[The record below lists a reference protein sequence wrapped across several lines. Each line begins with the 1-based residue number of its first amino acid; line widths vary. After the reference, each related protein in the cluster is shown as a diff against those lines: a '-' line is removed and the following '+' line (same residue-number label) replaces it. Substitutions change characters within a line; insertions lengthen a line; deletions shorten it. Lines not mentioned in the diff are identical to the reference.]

1 MPRTACLRDRYRG
14 KAKTETMRQLARY
27 RDHGTATA
35 ATTTASVQR
44 HRHRENDTA
53 TAAIA
58 EPLVSEA
65 AATTIAVC
73 CDCLC
78 QSDMTDGRQHVLNH
92 PILLLMMLDTWQHV
106 PSHVLTPTYLKYLER
121 YL

>member
-35 ATTTASVQR
+35 AITTASVQW

-58 EPLVSEA
+58 RPS
-65 AATTIAVC
+65 
-73 CDCLC
+73 
-78 QSDMTDGRQHVLNH
+78 
-92 PILLLMMLDTWQHV
+92 LLL
-106 PSHVLTPTYLKYLER
+106 PR
-121 YL
+121 YRENDAAPFGLCGN